1 MNTVEVD
8 SDNSSKDGN
17 DQDNQIEEDNEN
29 ERDTLQVVEFDSH
42 SSERP
47 QSKKCCKIILVI
59 FISLIFLG
67 VIFFIASKEVKTLY
81 ENSISNN
88 NQNNSNNLNA
98 QNNEQIN
105 KIKNNEKEINN
116 NITTNNPD
124 LNDKVNEVKK
134 RKENNIYP
142 LENNINVIHSNKITS
157 KVNNINNTNDFSGNK
172 TSEIIDIIKLKPI
185 EDEEQKIDIHFNFNE
200 TNKIN
205 RKNILNQSEM
215 NQNKIENR
223 IISTSVIKNF
233 DNNFLNKS
241 NENISSIDINNNIN
255 TKYST
260 SVSTNNIKYTK
271 SILQN
276 PISNTNILIHNY
288 SNENFTV
295 KPLDDEKGEKLNN
308 NLSVFINQTKLISS
322 QNIDNTNNNISGII
336 ETTNP
341 NESQIGSIKSSEI
354 IGNIGTNPNE
364 ENITY
369 LKFNN
374 SFNMSYLNSAY
385 NTDNKSNNSN
395 LLEQNEIINKTYLN
409 NSSNKVEEKE
419 NNETNIYF
427 PKDTYIYNASN
438 ELNQTN
444 INKDIEQSI
453 INNLTYS
460 DHKVYGSDKII
471 NENIENNSVINF
483 TEKIKDNLTDSN
495 DTTINGTKK
504 IGIAF
509 VYSTLFSNGIARFIT
524 VTANHFMKTGKY
536 DIVFITGKP
545 NRKEYSYDKRIK
557 RYVGED
563 NFTIIK
569 NITKHENIDFFI
581 LQNFL
586 GANTINFY
594 KSLGKKVIGMF
605 HGVYMSAM
613 FHNEPLDYRNW
624 LNFDLFDSFI
634 FIAADDYYFYK
645 NLGFKNEIYIPNL
658 YTFDPKEIKE
668 SNLTS
673 HNILMLGRLNDEIK
687 GLKYAVKALYY
698 IVKEVPDAKLTLVTS
713 DYRIEFAKNL
723 SRELNISD
731 SLVINYHTYNISQ
744 HFWNSAVHMYTSLTE
759 AFPMAMNEAKA
770 HGLPIVAFDVPFSPP
785 YQDGVITVDLLDCKG
800 LARETIKLLKDY
812 NYRKKMGEAAKL
824 SLNKF
829 SSEEIVEMWGK
840 LFKSLLS
847 EDRNDYRKFQK
858 EIENKYYNEKIA
870 KKHIEKHFDAL
881 LRYNKNFTCYTLDNF
896 LDPDFIK
903 KIKEC
908 TPNKKL

>member
-67 VIFFIASKEVKTLY
+67 VIFFIASKEVKILY

-88 NQNNSNNLNA
+88 SKNTNNNLNA
-98 QNNEQIN
+98 QNNDQIN
-105 KIKNNEKEINN
+105 KIKSNEKDKNNN
-116 NITTNNPD
+116 NITTNNPV
-124 LNDKVNEVKK
+124 LKEI
-134 RKENNIYP
+134 KENITNP
-142 LENNINVIHSNKITS
+142 LEGKNSNEMYSNEIVSKMNNSNNLS
-157 KVNNINNTNDFSGNK
+157 ENK
-172 TSEIIDIIKLKPI
+172 TNEIIDINNLKPMQN
-185 EDEEQKIDIHFNFNE
+185 EEQK
-200 TNKIN
+200 
-205 RKNILNQSEM
+205 R
-215 NQNKIENR
+215 
-223 IISTSVIKNF
+223 
-233 DNNFLNKS
+233 
-241 NENISSIDINNNIN
+241 
-255 TKYST
+255 
-260 SVSTNNIKYTK
+260 
-271 SILQN
+271 
-276 PISNTNILIHNY
+276 
-288 SNENFTV
+288 
-295 KPLDDEKGEKLNN
+295 
-308 NLSVFINQTKLISS
+308 
-322 QNIDNTNNNISGII
+322 
-336 ETTNP
+336 
-341 NESQIGSIKSSEI
+341 
-354 IGNIGTNPNE
+354 
-364 ENITY
+364 
-369 LKFNN
+369 
-374 SFNMSYLNSAY
+374 
-385 NTDNKSNNSN
+385 
-395 LLEQNEIINKTYLN
+395 NKTYLN
-409 NSSNKVEEKE
+409 RISNIFEEKE
-419 NNETNIYF
+419 NNETIIYSLNN
-427 PKDTYIYNASN
+427 TYIYNASN
-438 ELNQTN
+438 ELNENN
-444 INKDIEQSI
+444 INKYIEQSI

-460 DHKVYGSDKII
+460 NHKVYGSDKII
-471 NENIENNSVINF
+471 NENMENNTIINF
-483 TEKIKDNLTDSN
+483 TENIKENLTDSN

-504 IGIAF
+504 IGLAF

-524 VTANHFMKTGKY
+524 VTANYFMKTGKY
-536 DIVFITGKP
+536 DIVFITGEP
-545 NRKEYSYDKRIK
+545 YRKEYSYDKRIK
-557 RYVGED
+557 RYAGMD

-581 LQNFL
+581 IQNCV
-586 GANTINFY
+586 GQNTINFY

-613 FHNEPLDYRNW
+613 FHNEPLDYKNW
-624 LNFDLFDSFI
+624 LNFDLYDSFI

-645 NLGFKNEIYIPNL
+645 NLGFKNEIFIPNL

-687 GLKYAVKALYY
+687 GLKYAVKTLYY

-713 DYRIEFAKNL
+713 DYRIEFAKKL
-723 SRELNISD
+723 AKDLNISYN
-731 SLVINYHTYNISQ
+731 LVINYHTYNISQ

-812 NYRKKMGEAAKL
+812 NYRKKMGKVSKL
-824 SLNKF
+824 SLNQF
-829 SSEEIVEMWGK
+829 SNEEIVQMWEK

-847 EDRNDYRKFQK
+847 ENKKDYREFQK
-858 EIENKYYNEKIA
+858 EIENKYYNEKTA
-870 KKHIEKHFDAL
+870 KKHIQKHFDAL

-903 KIKEC
+903 NIKEC